1 MAMVLLRLPPAVR
14 LFLLLTLLPVAGV
27 ISCNPQSAPEQQ
39 PEVIRG
45 LKAFR
50 IAETSG
56 FEVRRYPSVV
66 RPSQESKLSFEI
78 SGQLGSIDL
87 EIGQMVNKGDAL
99 AEIDPVSLQFQVQQS
114 KAALSQSKANLDQ
127 ARSDYQRRASL
138 LEKGYVTRS
147 EYDNAKN
154 TLDSVLAQVEQ
165 AQQQLS
171 IHKQNLSKS
180 SLMAPFQGTLSN
192 IYVKDFQQVSAG
204 QEIVALY
211 SEGTYEISF
220 SVPAKVINSV
230 KLGDVA
236 RVRFSDLSKNYYE
249 GVISELGSRAE
260 QVSAFPLVVTIVDV
274 PEGLHAGMAADVE
287 LDIPLA
293 YGIQGYL
300 APISS
305 FDFSTM
311 ELGDKRY
318 TSALIYVFDESTST
332 VVATKVVVAGVI
344 ENRVIISEGVSAGDI
359 IARAGVSY
367 LYDGMNVS
375 LLPLEQ

>member
-1 MAMVLLRLPPAVR
+1 MAMVLLRLSIRVK
-14 LFLLLTLLPVAGV
+14 LSTLNFLALGVLLAC
-27 ISCNPQSAPEQQ
+27 SPQSVPENQS
-39 PEVIRG
+39 EVIRG

-50 IAETSG
+50 ITETSG

-78 SGQLGSIDL
+78 SGQLRSIDL
-87 EIGQMVNKGDAL
+87 EIGQMVNKGDML

-114 KAALSQSKANLDQ
+114 EAALAQSKANLDQ

-138 LEKGYVTRS
+138 LVKGYVTRS
-147 EYDNAKN
+147 EHDNAKS

-165 AQQQLS
+165 AQQQLA
-171 IHKQNLSKS
+171 INKQNLSRS
-180 SLMAPFQGTLSN
+180 SLLAPFQGTLSN

-211 SEGTYEISF
+211 SEGAYEISF

-230 KLGDVA
+230 KLGDVT
-236 RVRFSDLSKNYYE
+236 RVRFSDLSKQYYE

-293 YGIQGYL
+293 YGIKGYL

-305 FDFSTM
+305 FDFSIM
-311 ELGDKRY
+311 KPGDKRY
-318 TSALIYVFDESTST
+318 TSAVVYVLDEASST
-332 VVATKVVVAGVI
+332 VVATEVVVAGVI

-367 LYDGMNVS
+367 LYDGMKVS